1 MKDRKMILSTLWIFL
16 VLNYL
21 YCDVLGFMEPGL
33 LKQIMSGTLENGVV
47 LSPGFLLGASVLME
61 ISIAMVLLSRI
72 LKYGLNRWFNI
83 VAGAI
88 VTLVQIG
95 SLFMGKPSPSYTF
108 FSIIEISCS
117 AFIVYYAWTWR
128 EQSA

>member
-1 MKDRKMILSTLWIFL
+1 MKERKMMLSTLWIFL

-47 LSPGFLLGASVLME
+47 LSHGFLLGASILME

-83 VAGAI
+83 VAGVV

-95 SLFMGKPSPSYTF
+95 SLFMGKPSLSYSF

-117 AFIVYYAWTWR
+117 AFIVFYAWTWPK
-128 EQSA
+128 EVA